1 MPAQMRGASPDP
13 EASALMRWYH
23 LLNVRGIGDH
33 DVSGVRWWWQRL
45 ATTLGRSVPVAAVE
59 RHSLRVP
66 HGDIQLQL
74 YRPLGPQGLR
84 PALLWLH
91 GGGFVLG
98 GLDTADAI
106 CRNIAVASGAVVV
119 AVSYRLAPE
128 HDLHAGREDCI
139 AALEWLARHGASLD
153 IDTSRL
159 ALGGDS
165 AGGNLAAVLAQEA
178 GRRGIPGV
186 KLQVLVYPVTNLRD
200 DFPSKTDNVDG
211 YFLTTD
217 VIEWINATIGID
229 TLDLS
234 DVRLS
239 PALNEDLGDL
249 PRALIVTAG
258 FDPIRDDGLAY
269 TRRLRAAGVPVTLLH
284 YAGQFHGFL
293 NFDAVLRGAR
303 DALERIGAAVAAAL
317 GTREFDARRTSP
329 PMGADLEDCTWEI
342 SATRPLGWRVGV
354 GDFLP
359 DSLIA
364 WLMTGEWLESRR
376 DAFLRQLVSGSP
388 LAGAIAEPWLPR
400 PLTSLR
406 TTLAAQYAPLEARL
420 TYTGNPA
427 AQVRPH
433 E

>member
-1 MPAQMRGASPDP
+1 MRGASPDP

-23 LLNVRGIGDH
+23 SANVLGIEH
-33 DVSGVRWWWQRL
+33 YDVGGVRRLWRRL
-45 ATTLGRSVPVAAVE
+45 ARTLGRTVPVASVE
-59 RHSLRVP
+59 RRRLRVP
-66 HGDIQLQL
+66 HGNIELRL
-74 YRPLGPQGLR
+74 YRPDGLQGLR
-84 PALLWLH
+84 PALLWFH

-98 GLDTADAI
+98 GLDTADSI

-119 AVSYRLAPE
+119 AVPYRLAPE
-128 HDLHAGREDCI
+128 HDLYASREDCV
-139 AALEWLARHGASLD
+139 AALEWVARHGASLD

-159 ALGGDS
+159 AVGGDS
-165 AGGNLAAVLAQEA
+165 AGGNLAAVVAQES

-186 KLQVLVYPVTNLRD
+186 KLQVLAYPVTNLRD

-211 YFLTTD
+211 YFLTAQ
-217 VIEWINATIGID
+217 VIKWINARIGID
-229 TLDLS
+229 RLDLS

-269 TRRLRAAGVPVTLLH
+269 AQRLRGAGVPVTLLH

-293 NFDAVLRGAR
+293 NFDAVLRTAR
-303 DALERIGAAVAAAL
+303 DALERIGAAVAVAL
-317 GTREFDARRTSP
+317 GTGELDAPRGKP
-329 PMGADLEDCTWEI
+329 GAHLEDCTWEI
-342 SATRPLGWRVGV
+342 SATARHGWRAGS
-354 GDFLP
+354 GDLLP

-364 WLMTGEWLESRR
+364 WLMAGEWLESRR
-376 DAFLRQLVSGSP
+376 NAFARQLVSRSR
-388 LAGAIAEPWLPR
+388 LAGAIEEPWLLS

-406 TTLAAQYAPLEARL
+406 ATLAAHYAPLEARL

-427 AQVRPH
+427 AEVTRH

>member
-1 MPAQMRGASPDP
+1 MPARMRSASPDP

-23 LLNVRGIGDH
+23 SLNVLGIDH
-33 DVSGVRWWWQRL
+33 YDVSGVRWWWRRL
-45 ATTLGRSVPVAAVE
+45 ATTLGRTVPVASVE
-59 RHSLRVP
+59 RHTVSVS

-74 YRPLGPQGLR
+74 YRPLRLQGLR
-84 PALLWLH
+84 PALLWFH

-98 GLDTADAI
+98 GFDTADAI

-128 HDLHAGREDCI
+128 HHLHAGRDDCI
-139 AALEWLARHGASLD
+139 AALEWVARHGASLD

-211 YFLTTD
+211 HFLTTE
-217 VIEWINATIGID
+217 VIEWINARIRID

-239 PALNEDLGDL
+239 PALNEELGDL

-293 NFDAVLRGAR
+293 NFDAVLRSAR
-303 DALERIGAAVAAAL
+303 DALERIGAGVAAAL
-317 GTREFDARRTSP
+317 GTRELEAPRTTL
-329 PMGADLEDCTWEI
+329 PMEAHLEDCTWEI
-342 SATRPLGWRVGV
+342 SATWRPGWRVAV

-364 WLMTGEWLESRR
+364 WLMAGEWLESRR
-376 DAFLRQLVSGSP
+376 DAFLRQLVSGSR
-388 LAGAIAEPWLPR
+388 LAGAIEEPWLPS

-406 TTLAAQYAPLEARL
+406 TTLAGQYAPLEARL
-420 TYTGNPA
+420 TYAGNPA
-427 AQVRPH
+427 AEVRPH